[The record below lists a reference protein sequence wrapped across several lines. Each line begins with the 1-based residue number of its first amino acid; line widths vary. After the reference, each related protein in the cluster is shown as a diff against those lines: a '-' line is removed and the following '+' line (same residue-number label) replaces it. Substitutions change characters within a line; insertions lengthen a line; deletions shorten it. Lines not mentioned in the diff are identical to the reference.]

1 MKKIIYLLFIGCGLK
16 SCTTT
21 ETPRDHDYTRINNVQ
36 YTRNIVS
43 DIQFNCDVPG
53 DVCIKG
59 TSHTIH
65 TRTPQEKANDSLAAL
80 SAFTDFKKYYTGDS
94 LNKYF
99 EDESKISNLFPNFV
113 IDGGLLHD
121 IKQNK
126 YNIIITGDNSI
137 VICKGNQLVRDSIY
151 RIWKWNE

>member
-1 MKKIIYLLFIGCGLK
+1 MKKLIYLLFIGCILK

-36 YTRNIVS
+36 SARATVS
-43 DIQFNCDVPG
+43 DIQFNCNVPG

-59 TSHTIH
+59 TTHTIH
-65 TRTPQEKANDSLAAL
+65 TRTAQQKENDSLTAL
-80 SAFTDFKKYYTGDS
+80 NAFNDFKKYYTGDS

-99 EDESKISNLFPNFV
+99 EDQSKMSNLFPNFAM
-113 IDGGLLHD
+113 DGALLHD

-126 YNIIITGDNSI
+126 YNVFIAGDNSI
-137 VICKGNQLVRDSIY
+137 VICKGNELVRDSIV

>member
-1 MKKIIYLLFIGCGLK
+1 MKKLTYLVCIVCFLN
-16 SCTTT
+16 SCTTV
-21 ETPRDHDYTRINNVQ
+21 ENPRDHDYTRIDNVQ
-36 YTRNIVS
+36 YARAILS

-53 DVCIKG
+53 NLCIKG

-65 TRTPQEKANDSLAAL
+65 TRTTEQKISDSITAL
-80 SAFTDFKKYYTGDS
+80 NAFNDFKNYYAGDS

-99 EDESKISNLFPNFV
+99 EDESKMSNLFPNFV
-113 IDGGLLHD
+113 VNGELLFD

-126 YNIIITGDNSI
+126 YNVFIVGDSSI
-137 VICKGNQLVRDSIY
+137 VICKGNELVRDSII